1 MRKLIALLSRVRLKY
16 RSSST
21 ITKTVVMSA
30 IVVCMLA
37 LLTLQIANTA
47 KEKRLEA
54 DRQRAAQ
61 LEQEQNK
68 LNDNID
74 KLGSAESVDQIAK
87 DELGMVPTD
96 VVVIVPGE

>member
-16 RSSST
+16 RRSST
-21 ITKTVVMSA
+21 MTKTVVMSA

-47 KEKRLEA
+47 KEKKLEA

-61 LEQEQNK
+61 LEQENNK
-68 LNDNID
+68 LGDNID
-74 KLGSAESVDQIAK
+74 KLGSAESAEQIAK

-96 VVVIVPGE
+96 AVVIVPGE

>member
-16 RSSST
+16 RRSST
-21 ITKTVVMSA
+21 MTKTVVMSA

-74 KLGSAESVDQIAK
+74 KLGSAESAEQIAK

-96 VVVIVPGE
+96 AVVIVPGE